1 MNRLAAA
8 ALLAA
13 FALAAR
19 AAGPVAFVADVTGN
33 ATVEGDGTLVFLSE
47 LAAGTKLLLGTGA
60 AVAVTYGA
68 SGTEFTLKGPGIFRV
83 GERDVQ
89 AEKGAQ
95 PAHRNVAILSDPGV
109 VARVSGTATASLR
122 MRGVVP
128 APRAGSPL
136 EYPVDTRVTT
146 LQPMLRWKHD
156 PTLEGAQVSVSDA
169 DGREIWKGDAK
180 RGSVRP
186 SVKLAPATP
195 YRWTLTPPHGAPAQA
210 RFETLSA
217 PLIAKAERSRAA
229 AKRFPERVLHA
240 LLLQDLGASQE
251 AREAWAAL
259 ARERPDLAQ
268 LAELSR

>member
-1 MNRLAAA
+1 VTRLAAA

-13 FALAAR
+13 IALAAR

-33 ATVEGDGTLVFLSE
+33 ATVEGDGTLVFLAE
-47 LAAGTKLLLGTGA
+47 LAAGTKLLLGSGA

-68 SGTEFTLKGPGIFRV
+68 SGTEFTLKGPGIFRID
-83 GERDVQ
+83 ERDVQ
-89 AEKGAQ
+89 VEKGSR
-95 PAHRNVAILSDPGV
+95 PARRNVATLSDPGI
-109 VARVSGTATASLR
+109 VARVSSTATASLR
-122 MRGVVP
+122 MRGVPP
-128 APRAGSPL
+128 ATPAGSPL

-146 LQPMLRWKHD
+146 LQPLLRWKHD
-156 PTLEGAQVSVSDA
+156 PAMEGAQVSVSDA

-186 SVKLAPATP
+186 PVKLIPATA
-195 YRWTLTPPHGAPAQA
+195 YRWTLTTPHGAAAEA
-210 RFETLSA
+210 RFETLPA
-217 PLIAKAERSRAA
+217 PLLAKAERSRAA